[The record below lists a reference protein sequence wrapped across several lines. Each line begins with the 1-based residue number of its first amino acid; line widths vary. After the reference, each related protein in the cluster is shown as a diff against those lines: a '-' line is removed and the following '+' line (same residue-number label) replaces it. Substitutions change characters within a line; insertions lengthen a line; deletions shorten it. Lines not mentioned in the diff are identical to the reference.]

1 MIKKY
6 ITNLYHSTQRD
17 VAALYG
23 YVDISFLDL
32 NLFQRY
38 LCLYCSQP
46 IYGHMLK
53 VITCFSLVPKVTTVE
68 HIKDPAYSQLLL
80 PGERTAERE

>member
-32 NLFQRY
+32 YLFPRY
-38 LCLYCSQP
+38 LRIYCSLP
-46 IYGHMLK
+46 ISGHMLK
-53 VITCFSLVPKVTTVE
+53 VITCLSLVPKVNTVE
-68 HIKDPAYSQLLL
+68 HIKGPAYSQLIL